1 MCEMKPALLFLAKF
15 VCLTAPFVWLWQI
28 GGLSA
33 YHALYSPIADAIY
46 EWLGFEGVAAPAR
59 DRYINLIPFLALM
72 VLTPNLST
80 RRRLGG
86 TAIGLVILFTM
97 HIAVNLTANPKTLR
111 LPRSVALAL
120 DAAPF
125 FLWVIIAN
133 EFVRNF
139 MRWGDA
145 NTDVERSAG
154 IDDD

>member
-1 MCEMKPALLFLAKF
+1 MKPALLFLVKF

-28 GGLSA
+28 EGLRV
-33 YHALYSPIADAIY
+33 YHALYHPVATTIY
-46 EWLGFEGVAAPAR
+46 EWLGFEGVAAPGR
-59 DRYINLIPFLALM
+59 DRFVNMIPFLALM

-97 HIAVNLTANPKTLR
+97 HIAVNLTAHPVTLR
-111 LPRSVALAL
+111 LPRPVSLAL

-125 FLWVIIAN
+125 FLWIIIAN

-139 MRWGDA
+139 MKWGGANADA
-145 NTDVERSAG
+145 DAERSAG
-154 IDDD
+154 IDT

>member
-1 MCEMKPALLFLAKF
+1 MKPALLFLVKF
-15 VCLTAPFVWLWQI
+15 VCLTAPFVWLWQV

-33 YHALYSPIADAIY
+33 YHALYSPIANAVY

-86 TAIGLVILFTM
+86 AAIGLVILFTM
-97 HIAVNLTANPKTLR
+97 HIAVNLTAHPVTLR
-111 LPRSVALAL
+111 LPRPVSLAL

-133 EFVRNF
+133 EFVRDF
-139 MRWGDA
+139 MRWKGA
-145 NTDVERSAG
+145 NTDAKRSAEMNG
-154 IDDD
+154 D